1 MLLSPLCRNPDYH
14 KRPSFKDL
22 FIGLSVGNQDVLLS
36 WAEDDRTM
44 SGQADVLGAPL
55 EEGKDLYKDLQFL
68 YSS

>member
-1 MLLSPLCRNPDYH
+1 M
-14 KRPSFKDL
+14 
-22 FIGLSVGNQDVLLS
+22 LLS